1 MYRLVRVLS
10 FLIFLISLESFALGL
25 GSIESHSALNQPLD
39 AEIEITGLG
48 DSDVSEV
55 TVELASREAFEKV
68 GLDRPFYL
76 TALKFTLEQ
85 KGDGR
90 NIIHVTSRE
99 AVKEPFVDFLLEV
112 NWPGGH
118 ILREYTILLDPP
130 LFLDEGRAVI
140 ETPVA
145 GAVQPSSPQAP
156 VQQAAPATAGEQ
168 AQVSQPAAGGSRV
181 VRSNGELSYG
191 NVTRSDT
198 LWSIAKQM
206 RPDDSVTVQQVMMAL
221 LRNNPDAFYNNN
233 VNYLKA
239 GYVLRI
245 PDIAQI
251 AEISAAE
258 AEREIRRQNGEWFD
272 AKGQRASQAAPRA
285 LGAEEAAP
293 AAGPGVSASSG
304 PRLKLVVPDASGEGA
319 ALEGVSDGTA
329 QGAARQASLDALRS
343 ELALALENSEISR
356 QENLEL
362 KARLAALEEQ
372 IASVQRLLTLRG
384 DTLAAL
390 QSDAAATGAVAQ
402 EAKGGAAPVAED
414 KAAEESAGEAPQDSA
429 PAAVKPA
436 GKQAAAPVAA
446 PAAAPEAAEPDLI
459 ATILDDPTLMG
470 VAVTIVIVLLI
481 MAWIFVRKRQEA
493 AEMEF
498 DEYVEEV
505 HEDAMAPEDARK
517 QQDSVPG
524 AAATAV
530 AAGASAALTA
540 EADEG
545 MEVSNATDGGL
556 GIFQAEEDEI
566 DTLAEADVYLA
577 YRRFDK
583 AEELLKAAIEQSPQR
598 QDYIL
603 KLLEVYAA
611 DENLDAFVEQAE
623 GLYASLGSAGGETWD
638 KVVEM
643 GRQLDSSHPLFGG
656 DGEVVDEDPP
666 QQERAGEEDAG
677 TLDFDLA
684 DELSSPDLETDE
696 GKSRTLADDEA
707 LKDSPE
713 HADPDE
719 AFSLLDESEAGDERP
734 VPGRAGEGQAG
745 AAPAMPQMDDL
756 ADDLDLTLDLGDE
769 VAAASDAGA
778 QESPQDDS
786 VEASP
791 FARLDDGQGD
801 DLALETHTDGLDEFE
816 AALEADAEN
825 NMIQAKDGEDAIED
839 MPEGEKDA
847 SGLENAAQELRSAAG
862 ELSAGLGAEE
872 ANQADTGGLEDDNI
886 IPSALDADIDW
897 LASAVDEEDLNV
909 DFEEGPELISGEDEI
924 STKLDLARAYIDMG
938 DQESARG
945 ILDEVLAE
953 GSNDQK
959 GEAEELIRLIA

>member
-39 AEIEITGLG
+39 AEIEISGLG
-48 DSDVSEV
+48 DIDISEV

-76 TALKFTLEQ
+76 TALKFSLEQ
-85 KGDGR
+85 KDDGA
-90 NIIHVTSRE
+90 NVIHVTSRE

-145 GAVQPSSPQAP
+145 GAVQPSAAP
-156 VQQAAPATAGEQ
+156 VSASTDKTQ
-168 AQVSQPAAGGSRV
+168 AQPVQESGGSPSV
-181 VRSNGELSYG
+181 VRHDGELSYG

-245 PDIAQI
+245 PDIGQI
-251 AEISAAE
+251 AEISAVE
-258 AEREIRRQNGEWFD
+258 AEREIRRQNDEWFD

-285 LGAEEAAP
+285 LGAEEAAA
-293 AAGPGVSASSG
+293 AAGAPGSSASSG
-304 PRLKLVVPDASGEGA
+304 PRLKLVAPDASGEGA

-329 QGAARQASLDALRS
+329 QGAAPQASVDALRG

-356 QENLEL
+356 QENMEL
-362 KARLAALEEQ
+362 KARLMALEEQ
-372 IASVQRLLTLRG
+372 IASMQRLLTLRG

-390 QSDAAATGAVAQ
+390 QSDAAGAAAAAATAAAQ
-402 EAKGGAAPVAED
+402 EGESGSAAAVEDNTAE
-414 KAAEESAGEAPQDSA
+414 AAAGETP
-429 PAAVKPA
+429 
-436 GKQAAAPVAA
+436 QAAAPDLKPADKQAVAPVVA
-446 PAAAPEAAEPDLI
+446 PAAAPEAAAPDLI
-459 ATILDDPTLMG
+459 ATILDDPTLLG

-481 MAWIFVRKRQEA
+481 MAWIFIRRRRDA
-493 AEMEF
+493 AEMDFE
-498 DEYVEEV
+498 EYMEEV
-505 HEDAMAPEDARK
+505 HENEAPVTEGRKREDNS
-517 QQDSVPG
+517 QV
-524 AAATAV
+524 AAAAAMTGAGV
-530 AAGASAALTA
+530 AAAMEAGAG
-540 EADEG
+540 DG
-545 MEVSNATDGGL
+545 METTGSADSGL
-556 GIFQAEEDEI
+556 DIFQADDDEI

-583 AEELLKAAIEQSPQR
+583 AEELLKSAIEQSPQR

-623 GLYASLGSAGGETWD
+623 SLYASLGSEGGETWG

-643 GRQLDSSHPLFGG
+643 GRQLASDHPLFGG
-656 DGEVVDEDPP
+656 DGEVTDDEA
-666 QQERAGEEDAG
+666 QSEHEAAGGEDAG

-684 DELSSPDLETDE
+684 DDLSSFDAESGEVRPETPEADSRVDNPENADL
-696 GKSRTLADDEA
+696 
-707 LKDSPE
+707 
-713 HADPDE
+713 DE
-719 AFSLLDESEAGDERP
+719 AFSLLGESDPGNDISISDSESDERTRQ
-734 VPGRAGEGQAG
+734 VAE
-745 AAPAMPQMDDL
+745 MPQTDEI
-756 ADDLDLTLDLGDE
+756 ADDLDLELDLDNE
-769 VAAASDAGA
+769 VGTSAEA
-778 QESPQDDS
+778 QISTREETGES
-786 VEASP
+786 SP
-791 FARLDDGQGD
+791 FAQLDDEPGD
-801 DLALETHTDGLDEFE
+801 LTMEAHKNGLDEFE

-825 NMIQAKDGEDAIED
+825 LGQDDGA
-839 MPEGEKDA
+839 GEA
-847 SGLENAAQELRSAAG
+847 GRETAESGLEDAARELRFASE
-862 ELSAGLGAEE
+862 ELTFDLGAEE
-872 ANQADTGGLEDDNI
+872 TGQPGDTQDKKNETAIPDALE
-886 IPSALDADIDW
+886 ADIDW
-897 LASAVDEEDLNV
+897 LASAVNEEDLNV
-909 DFEEGPELISGEDEI
+909 DFEDEPELISGEDEI